1 MGVESESKN
10 EESLY
15 GVKFEESYK
24 IESNNTHITPA
35 KYKTIIKIS
44 GGLIKN
50 EAQASVFLLIFSVLA
65 IIVSLFLFFGID
77 GGAPNAPAEYYHPN
91 IR

>member
-44 GGLIKN
+44 IGRRGFNLIKMYVC
-50 EAQASVFLLIFSVLA
+50 VFVVIY
-65 IIVSLFLFFGID
+65 
-77 GGAPNAPAEYYHPN
+77 GGGGGWRRPRWVVRVY
-91 IR
+91 